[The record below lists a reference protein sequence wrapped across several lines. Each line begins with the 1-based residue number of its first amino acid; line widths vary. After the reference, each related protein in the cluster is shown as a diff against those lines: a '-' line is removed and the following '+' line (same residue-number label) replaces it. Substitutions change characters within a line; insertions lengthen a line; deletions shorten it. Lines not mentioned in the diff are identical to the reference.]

1 MSEFDVL
8 VIGAGHNGLTCAAYL
23 ARAGLT
29 VKVLERRA
37 VVGGAAVTEEFHPGF
52 RNSVYSYAISLL
64 QPKIIRDLELSK
76 HGLQILEKPAGTLSL
91 LADDCLQLTRDGD
104 QIRREVARFSKR
116 DAKRVH
122 TFDDEIA
129 RVAIALRG
137 IAMRRPPDVG
147 GGWSD
152 LWPLLKAG
160 NTLRQLDAGD
170 QAVLA
175 ELMTKS
181 LGDYLDSWF
190 EGEALKGLWGFEGV
204 IGNFADPYQ
213 PGTAYVLLHHAF
225 GEVNGKTGAWGI
237 ARGGMGAITQ
247 AMLSYAETKGV
258 QVETSVGVSQVLVEK
273 GKACGAVT
281 GDGRKIRARVVAAN
295 LHPQTLLLKLL
306 DPSLLDEATHRRIE
320 SYRSE
325 SGSFRMNL
333 ALSELPRFSHF
344 KADDDFHFKGTVEVS
359 PSLDYLSRAY
369 SDAKTYGWSRNPVIA
384 LQIPSVQDDSLC
396 APGSHVASLFCQQFR
411 RHLPDGRSW
420 DDAKE
425 VVADLIVDTLDQY
438 APNLK
443 RSIVGRQ
450 IKSPLDIERDLGM
463 VGGDIFHGSLHLDQL
478 YSLRPVPRYSGY
490 RMPVDGLYLCG
501 SGAHPGG
508 GVTGLPGHHAAARIL
523 GDRRRWSES

>member
-1 MSEFDVL
+1 MTDFDVL

-23 ARAGLT
+23 ARAGLK
-29 VKVLERRA
+29 VKVLERRS

-64 QPKIIRDLELSK
+64 QPKIIRDLELEK
-76 HGLQILEKPAGTLSL
+76 HGLRILEKPAGTLSL
-91 LADDCLQLTRDGD
+91 LPDDSLQLTRDSE
-104 QIRREVARFSKR
+104 QIKREVARFSKR
-116 DAKRVH
+116 DAARIH
-122 TFDDEIA
+122 AFDAEIA
-129 RVAIALRG
+129 RVAVAVRG
-137 IAMRRPPDVG
+137 IAMRAPPNVG

-152 LWPLLKAG
+152 FTSLLKAG
-160 NTLRQLDAGD
+160 NTLRKLDTAD

-190 EGEALKGLWGFEGV
+190 EGEALKGVWGFEGV

-247 AMLSYAETKGV
+247 AMLSYAESKGA
-258 QVETSVGVSQVLVEK
+258 QVETGVSVEEVLVNK
-273 GKACGAVT
+273 RRASGVVT
-281 GDGRKIRARVVAAN
+281 DDGRRIRARAVAAN

-306 DPSLLDEATHRRIE
+306 DPSLLDEATRRRIE
-320 SYRSE
+320 KYRSE

-333 ALSELPRFSHF
+333 ALSELPQFSHF
-344 KADDDFHFKGTVEVS
+344 KADDDFHFKGTIEVS
-359 PSLDYLSRAY
+359 PSLDYLSAAY
-369 SDAKTYGWSRNPVIA
+369 SDAKALGWSRHPVIA
-384 LQIPSVQDDSLC
+384 LQIPSVQDDSLSP
-396 APGSHVASLFCQQFR
+396 AGSHVASLFCQQFR
-411 RHLPDGRSW
+411 RHQPDGRSW
-420 DDAKE
+420 DDVKDQ
-425 VVADLIVDTLDQY
+425 VADLIVDTLDQY
-438 APNLK
+438 APNFK
-443 RSIVGRQ
+443 RSVVGRQ

-478 YSLRPVPRYSGY
+478 YSLRPVPRYAGY
-490 RMPVDGLYLCG
+490 RMPIDGLYLCG

-523 GDRRRWSES
+523 GDRRRWS

>member
-1 MSEFDVL
+1 MTEFDVL

-23 ARAGLT
+23 AKAGLK
-29 VKVLERRA
+29 VKVLERRP

-64 QPKIIRDLELSK
+64 QPKIIRDLELEK
-76 HGLQILEKPAGTLSL
+76 HGLRILEKPAGTLSL
-91 LADDCLQLTRDGD
+91 L
-104 QIRREVARFSKR
+104 
-116 DAKRVH
+116 
-122 TFDDEIA
+122 
-129 RVAIALRG
+129 
-137 IAMRRPPDVG
+137 PD
-147 GGWSD
+147 
-152 LWPLLKAG
+152 
-160 NTLRQLDAGD
+160 
-170 QAVLA
+170 
-175 ELMTKS
+175 
-181 LGDYLDSWF
+181 
-190 EGEALKGLWGFEGV
+190 
-204 IGNFADPYQ
+204 
-213 PGTAYVLLHHAF
+213 
-225 GEVNGKTGAWGI
+225 
-237 ARGGMGAITQ
+237 
-247 AMLSYAETKGV
+247 
-258 QVETSVGVSQVLVEK
+258 
-273 GKACGAVT
+273 
-281 GDGRKIRARVVAAN
+281 DGRRIRARAVAAN

-306 DPSLLDEATHRRIE
+306 DPSLLDEATRRRIE

-344 KADDDFHFKGTVEVS
+344 KSDDDFHFKGTVEVS
-359 PSLDYLSRAY
+359 PSLDYLSAAY
-369 SDAKTYGWSRNPVIA
+369 SDAKTSGWSQQPVIA

-396 APGSHVASLFCQQFR
+396 PPGSHVASLFCQQFR
-411 RHLPDGRSW
+411 RHLPDGHSW
-420 DDAKE
+420 DDVKDE
-425 VVADLIVDTLDQY
+425 VADLIVDTLDQY

-523 GDRRRWSES
+523 GDRRRWS

>member
-1 MSEFDVL
+1 MTDFDVL

-23 ARAGLT
+23 AKAGLK

-64 QPKIIRDLELSK
+64 QPKIIRDLELEK

-91 LADDCLQLTRDGD
+91 LPDDCLQLTRDSE
-104 QIRREVARFSKR
+104 QIKREVARFSNRDSKR
-116 DAKRVH
+116 IEDFDA
-122 TFDDEIA
+122 EIA
-129 RVAIALRG
+129 RVAIAVRG
-137 IAMRRPPDVG
+137 IAMSTPPDVG
-147 GGWSD
+147 GGLSD
-152 LWPLLKAG
+152 FLSLLKAG
-160 NTLRQLDAGD
+160 NALRKLDAAD

-190 EGEALKGLWGFEGV
+190 EGEALKGVWGFEGV

-247 AMLSYAETKGV
+247 AMLSYAESKGV
-258 QVETSVGVSQVLVEK
+258 QVETGVRVEEVVVDK
-273 GKACGAVT
+273 GRASGVVT
-281 GDGRKIRARVVAAN
+281 EDGRKIRARAVAAN

-306 DPSLLDEATHRRIE
+306 DPSLLDEATRRRIE

-344 KADDDFHFKGTVEVS
+344 NADDDFHFRGTIEVS
-359 PSLDYLSRAY
+359 PSLKYLSTAY
-369 SDAKTYGWSRNPVIA
+369 SDAKAFGWSQQPVIA

-396 APGSHVASLFCQQFR
+396 PPGSHVASLFCQQFR

-420 DDAKE
+420 DDVKDE
-425 VVADLIVDTLDQY
+425 VADLIVDTLDQY

-443 RSIVGRQ
+443 RSVVGRQ

-478 YSLRPVPRYSGY
+478 YSLRPVARYSGY
-490 RMPVDGLYLCG
+490 RMPVEGLYLCG

-508 GVTGLPGHHAAARIL
+508 GVTGLPGHHAAARML
-523 GDRRRWSES
+523 GDRRRW